1 MEAGTDHDVIA
12 AAKQKLNVLGC
23 LTKAMDAEWQ
33 RKEALLQQLQTQ
45 LDEKEREKE
54 SVWHR
59 ARNISADT
67 MATLNE
73 LRAIEELDMLD
84 SMLVEKNT
92 QLRLQQQR
100 YDMLLQQLSNMEAVL
115 DGMGSNEDFDFK
127 TWASCCERM
136 HRYIDATD
144 RYCTR
149 HTCHVVIHPVSVI
162 HQSIRKMSRTA
173 RERDERLVIQLECLE
188 KQMQRASSLD
198 STLQSNEAKYRC
210 KWEELRRS
218 NRERMQKIK
227 EAGEVETMELR
238 ESLQEVKKEHNNL
251 LCRLKDEV
259 VAPVEVDL
267 LSPPPVLENAHD
279 ISASMHEPRGVGP
292 VKTTDVNCEF
302 IANSSLRSVPILRRS
317 RLTGRG
323 RLTGASATTTAT
335 SDRDNDDDDDDTN
348 ETGNDGVA
356 VRVTDAPVH
365 VVPFSQ
371 SVMGLSFH
379 HAASSAAPGVMN
391 SEVEELRC
399 QVIAAER
406 DVDRLQ
412 QRYETLKEEAER
424 TLLECVKKEKAL
436 EEKLCKSREAVSVLE
451 KEKSGW
457 QALHE
462 QMSLLIS

>member
-1 MEAGTDHDVIA
+1 MEVDSDHDVIA
-12 AAKQKLNVLGC
+12 AAKQKLNLLGC
-23 LTKAMDAEWQ
+23 LTKAIEAEWQ

-45 LDEKEREKE
+45 LNEKQREKE

-59 ARNISADT
+59 TRNIGADT
-67 MATLNE
+67 VATLNE
-73 LRAIEELDMLD
+73 LRATEELYMLD

-100 YDMLLQQLSNMEAVL
+100 HDMLLQQLANMEAVL
-115 DGMGSNEDFDFK
+115 DGVGSNEDFDPK
-127 TWASCCERM
+127 KWASFCERM

-173 RERDERLVIQLECLE
+173 RERDERLVIQLEFLE
-188 KQMQRASSLD
+188 KQIQHASSLD

-210 KWEELRRS
+210 KWEELRRG
-218 NRERMQKIK
+218 NRDRMRKIK
-227 EAGEVETMELR
+227 NAGEVETMKLR
-238 ESLQEVKKEHNNL
+238 QSLQEVKKEHSDL
-251 LCRLKDEV
+251 LCRLKEEV

-267 LSPPPVLENAHD
+267 LSPPPVLENAHE
-279 ISASMHEPRGVGP
+279 ISASLHEPRVEGP
-292 VKTTDVNCEF
+292 DKSTDGNSEF
-302 IANSSLRSVPILRRS
+302 IDNTPLRSVPILRRS
-317 RLTGRG
+317 HPTSRGWLTS
-323 RLTGASATTTAT
+323 ASAATAT
-335 SDRDNDDDDDDTN
+335 SDRDNDDNDTN
-348 ETGNDGVA
+348 DTGNDGVA
-356 VRVTDAPVH
+356 VGVPDAPVH
-365 VVPFSQ
+365 VAPFSQ
-371 SVMGLSFH
+371 SAMGLSFH
-379 HAASSAAPGVMN
+379 RAASPAPPGEMN

-412 QRYETLKEEAER
+412 QRYETLREEAER

-462 QMSLLIS
+462 QMSLLLS